1 MILPTKHISEER
13 ALVRVGAEIIQIL
26 KEPKTVS
33 RLWND
38 YKVLRQEIA
47 VSSPITFDWFLL
59 ALDFLYT
66 IGAIDLKNGYVSRA
80 RPKR

>member
-13 ALVRVGAEIIQIL
+13 ALLHIGAEILETL

-38 YKVLRQEIA
+38 LKLLRRRNTNY
-47 VSSPITFDWFLL
+47 SSVTFDWFIL
-59 ALDFLYT
+59 ALDFLYI
-66 IGAIDLKNGYVSRA
+66 IGAIEFRSGYISKSEA
-80 RPKR
+80 IP